1 MVTASDRNDN
11 SSARIRAYL
20 PQFERASV
28 PDPESAD
35 WLGWITLL
43 SSRVYDPVEGPGGA
57 MLIVTDGGFGTVSSS
72 LIALPAHENKK
83 VMPRYLF
90 AAGRPD
96 QVGYAPVCLT

>member
-1 MVTASDRNDN
+1 
-11 SSARIRAYL
+11 
-20 PQFERASV
+20 
-28 PDPESAD
+28 
-35 WLGWITLL
+35 
-43 SSRVYDPVEGPGGA
+43 